1 MRGSCIEAPPQS
13 VPGQD
18 EPVRFTFFSDVSVH
32 PEVNEMGLHVKE
44 AVSCGLSQLVAHAST
59 WKKFKLLW
67 RMNKVCVPPFTFTNN
82 PIDYVHGEYVHV
94 ASTTF

>member
-1 MRGSCIEAPPQS
+1 MRGSCIEALPQT

-32 PEVNEMGLHVKE
+32 PEVNEMGLHVKD
-44 AVSCGLSQLVAHAST
+44 SIRCGLSQLATHANS

-67 RMNKVCVPPFTFTNN
+67 RMNRVLPFTC
-82 PIDYVHGEYVHV
+82 H
-94 ASTTF
+94 